1 MFFRS
6 LHEYFLSSDVL
17 IIAGDYNCYDH
28 NLDQFGGNF
37 VPTKCLTDFRSA
49 FSLNDVWGKLHS
61 RLCHCTWFNSDFS
74 IVSRLGNFFVS
85 ENFMPSVVS
94 CEISPCVFSDHYFV
108 CLSFQATGNNLRG
121 PGIWKFNN
129 SLLNDD
135 VFCNYISNCINHLA
149 NCLQLF
155 PSVKVW
161 WDFFKNSIRSE
172 ITFFAKEKSRD
183 PSHERVLLVNRI
195 IKLKLQLTSG
205 NPSVSPEII
214 ELESKLN

>member
-1 MFFRS
+1 
-6 LHEYFLSSDVL
+6 
-17 IIAGDYNCYDH
+17 
-28 NLDQFGGNF
+28 
-37 VPTKCLTDFRSA
+37 
-49 FSLNDVWGKLHS
+49 
-61 RLCHCTWFNSDFS
+61 
-74 IVSRLGNFFVS
+74 
-85 ENFMPSVVS
+85 MPSVVS

-121 PGIWKFNN
+121 PGIWNFNN

-172 ITFFAKEKSRD
+172 IIFFAK
-183 PSHERVLLVNRI
+183 RVLLVDRI

-214 ELESKLN
+214 ELESELN